1 MPVIDFSQAKTLK
14 AIPEGWHN
22 AVVLKAEEAV
32 SKAGNKMIQVTWEL
46 TGHNDP
52 EFVGRKVP
60 FDNVMLETDAIW
72 RTILVFQALGLID
85 ADLDPNDQEAVQAL
99 GKLEFEVEDLI
110 GLEADIKTVNEEY
123 EGRTNPKVKGIRVP
137 KATLASALS

>member
-14 AIPEGWHN
+14 SIPEGWHN
-22 AVVLKAEEAV
+22 VVVLKAEEAI

-46 TGHNDP
+46 TQHNDP

-72 RTILVFQALGLID
+72 RTVLVFQALGLID
-85 ADLDPNDQEAVQAL
+85 ADLDPNDQDAVQAL
-99 GKLEFEVEDLI
+99 GELEF
-110 GLEADIKTVNEEY
+110 
-123 EGRTNPKVKGIRVP
+123 
-137 KATLASALS
+137 